1 MNTLRSDILD
11 FTAKII
17 LGLVLGTFALVI
29 TALVNTAIGKIVLI
43 GIASWVA
50 VNIAGIDITDVKGM
64 VNMMKED
71 PTYAV
76 EFAVERF
83 F

>member
-1 MNTLRSDILD
+1 MNTLRRDIFD
-11 FTAKII
+11 FSAKII
-17 LGLVLGTFALVI
+17 LGLILGIFALVI

-43 GIASWVA
+43 GVASWVA

-64 VNMMKED
+64 VTMLKDD

-76 EFAVERF
+76 EFAVETF

>member
-1 MNTLRSDILD
+1 MRKDLLD
-11 FTAKII
+11 FFGRIIVSVI
-17 LGLVLGTFALVI
+17 LGMFALTI
-29 TALVNTAIGKIVLI
+29 TALLNTAIGKIVLI
-43 GIASWVA
+43 GISSWVA

-64 VNMMKED
+64 VSMVKDD

>member
-1 MNTLRSDILD
+1 MNTLRRDIFD
-11 FTAKII
+11 FSAKII
-17 LGLVLGTFALVI
+17 LGLILGIFALVI

-43 GIASWVA
+43 GVASWVA

-64 VNMMKED
+64 VTMLKDD